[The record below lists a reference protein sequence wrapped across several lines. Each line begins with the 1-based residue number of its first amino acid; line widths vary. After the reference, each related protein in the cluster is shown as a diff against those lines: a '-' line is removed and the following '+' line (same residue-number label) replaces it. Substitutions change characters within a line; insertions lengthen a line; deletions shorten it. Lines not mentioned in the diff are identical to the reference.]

1 MSNSDN
7 FYDKQAH
14 DESVK
19 SQEAFGRAVSRRVQ
33 QRFSIGHSVVSRDE
47 AFVVLLDR
55 ISAEQIQ
62 TEIDKG
68 FRLPDGSPGNDG
80 EWIALIHSE
89 LSEALEGIRTGNG
102 PDSHCPEFSSAEI
115 EMADAVIRIMGGSKS
130 RGYRL
135 GQAILAKMA
144 YNKTRPPMHGNKRF

>member
-1 MSNSDN
+1 MDTM
-7 FYDKQAH
+7 
-14 DESVK
+14 
-19 SQEAFGRAVSRRVQ
+19 
-33 QRFSIGHSVVSRDE
+33 FSMGHVLVSRDE
-47 AFVVLLDR
+47 AFVALLD
-55 ISAEQIQ
+55 QLGDDLIQ

-102 PDSHCPEFSSAEI
+102 PDNHCPEFSSAEI
-115 EMADAVIRIMGGSKS
+115 ELADTMIRIISGSKS

-135 GQAILAKMA
+135 GLALLAKAA
-144 YNKTRPPMHGNKRF
+144 YNKTRPPMHGNKKF

>member
-1 MSNSDN
+1 MKHIY
-7 FYDKQAH
+7 F
-14 DESVK
+14 DE
-19 SQEAFGRAVSRRVQ
+19 
-33 QRFSIGHSVVSRDE
+33 D
-47 AFVVLLDR
+47 FVEVLDQLG
-55 ISAEQIQ
+55 QGLIQ

-68 FRLPDGSPGNDG
+68 FRPPDGSPGNDG

-102 PDSHCPEFSSAEI
+102 PDEHCPEFTSVEV
-115 EMADAVIRIMGGSKS
+115 ELADAVIRIISGSKS

-135 GQAILAKMA
+135 GQALLAKAA

>member
-7 FYDKQAH
+7 FYDRQMH
-14 DESVK
+14 DEGVK
-19 SQEAFGRAVSRRVQ
+19 AGEAFGRAIDQHVGSKPPKKVYMAGDFIAIIDQLGEGLIR
-33 QRFSIGHSVVSRDE
+33 
-47 AFVVLLDR
+47 
-55 ISAEQIQ
+55 

-68 FRLPDGSPGNDG
+68 FRPPDGSPGNDG

-102 PDSHCPEFSSAEI
+102 PDSHCPEFSSAEV
-115 EMADAVIRIMGGSKS
+115 ELADAMIRIISGSKS

-135 GQAILAKMA
+135 AEALLAKAA
-144 YNKTRPPMHGNKRF
+144 YNLTRPPMHGGKRF